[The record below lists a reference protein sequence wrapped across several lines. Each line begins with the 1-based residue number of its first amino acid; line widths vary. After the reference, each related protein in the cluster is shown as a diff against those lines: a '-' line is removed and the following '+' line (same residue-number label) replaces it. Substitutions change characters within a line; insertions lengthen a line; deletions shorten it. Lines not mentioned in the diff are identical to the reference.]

1 MMNTGKLIESVTSAE
16 ELAKMWLFAKESEA
30 IATADRRK
38 IEDQIRKIA
47 NIRDDVEGT
56 ETIKVTGYKVKVAS
70 RLDRKV
76 DAEKVQDLAAEH
88 GLTHHLSSLF
98 RWKPELNMSAWKSA
112 DESITGPLLGAITTK
127 PGRPSFSIEQE

>member
-1 MMNTGKLIESVTSAE
+1 MQRDEFIKSLTDLASLSSMWLMAKQAEAAATTDRRNIEDRMR
-16 ELAKMWLFAKESEA
+16 ELAGIGENLDDSE
-30 IATADRRK
+30 TL
-38 IEDQIRKIA
+38 
-47 NIRDDVEGT
+47 
-56 ETIKVTGYKVKVAS
+56 KVTGYKVKIS
-70 RLDRKV
+70 GRIDRKV

-98 RWKPELNMSAWKSA
+98 RWKPEINMSAWKSA

>member
-1 MMNTGKLIESVTSAE
+1 MTDRAE
-16 ELAKMWLFAKESEA
+16 FIKTVNDLSSLSSMWLMSKTAEA
-30 IATADRRK
+30 TATADRRN
-38 IEDQIRKIA
+38 IEDRIRELTGV
-47 NIRDDVEGT
+47 RDDVEGT
-56 ETIKVTGYKVKVAS
+56 ESIKAPGYKVKIVS

-88 GLTHHLSSLF
+88 GLTAHLSSLF

-112 DESITGPLLGAITTK
+112 DESITGPLAGAITTK